1 VQARTQQLT
10 ASEGQRGLLLNR
22 THGPNLAAGLAERQ
36 ENGPK
41 MKRIARDLLLGC
53 CLAATPP
60 TLAQDFKIVWST
72 VGEAVSKGKDAVPLQ
87 KSSKVVRVDVQPAEL
102 SVPLGKQVCISTLDV
117 RAFTA
122 DGQALAGAP
131 LTMTIRE
138 DQKLALQLTRPKG
151 DFCVRPASPGEYPI
165 RFTSKV
171 PAPDATLRG
180 AQIFLRVL

>member
-1 VQARTQQLT
+1 
-10 ASEGQRGLLLNR
+10 
-22 THGPNLAAGLAERQ
+22 
-36 ENGPK
+36 
-41 MKRIARDLLLGC
+41 MKRIARALLLGC

-87 KSSKVVRVDVQPAEL
+87 KSAKVVRVDVQPGVL

-138 DQKLALQLTRPKG
+138 DQKVALQLTRPKG

>member
-1 VQARTQQLT
+1 
-10 ASEGQRGLLLNR
+10 
-22 THGPNLAAGLAERQ
+22 
-36 ENGPK
+36 

-102 SVPLGKQVCISTLDV
+102 SVPLGTQVCISTLDV

>member
-1 VQARTQQLT
+1 
-10 ASEGQRGLLLNR
+10 
-22 THGPNLAAGLAERQ
+22 
-36 ENGPK
+36 

-72 VGEAVSKGKDAVPLQ
+72 VGEAVSKGKDAMPLQ